1 MKESLLLLAILAI
14 TPAIGFSQSPQPRTH
29 KTITGCLTSNGRPYE
44 YRLTDEKG
52 TTNII
57 YSTTLHLESYVGQFV
72 TLVGDQSATPSTDTG
87 TARPTP
93 HFKVFDVQPASGS
106 CKPDR

>member
-1 MKESLLLLAILAI
+1 MKETLLALAILI
-14 TPAIGFSQSPQPRTH
+14 TPAISFSQSPKPQTH

-52 TTNII
+52 ISNII
-57 YSTTLHLESYVGQFV
+57 YSTTLHLDAYVGKFV

-93 HFKVFDVQPASGS
+93 HFKVFEVQPASGS
-106 CKPDR
+106 CKRD